1 MSTTTDT
8 IVAPAT
14 PPGKGAL
21 HVLRLSGPEATTL
34 LQSMLADQP
43 VPEPGRHGL
52 RTLVDPESGL
62 PLDQALILTFK
73 APRSLTGED
82 VIEIHLHGSPMLRQ
96 ELLTL
101 LTRAGARLA
110 DPGEFTLRAFLN
122 GKQDLTRA
130 EAVHDLIEARSSQA
144 LRLAAQQLH
153 GGLARAIETLREAL
167 LATATRL
174 EAELDFPDDVDS
186 LPQAELISA
195 LDLHVAELS
204 HQGDSLGQGQLWR

>member
-73 APRSLTGED
+73 APRSAWRRAL
-82 VIEIHLHGSPMLRQ
+82 GSPPLRISASQ
-96 ELLTL
+96 S
-101 LTRAGARLA
+101 RA
-110 DPGEFTLRAFLN
+110 
-122 GKQDLTRA
+122 
-130 EAVHDLIEARSSQA
+130 I
-144 LRLAAQQLH
+144 
-153 GGLARAIETLREAL
+153 ARAWSTVSS
-167 LATATRL
+167 
-174 EAELDFPDDVDS
+174 P
-186 LPQAELISA
+186 
-195 LDLHVAELS
+195 
-204 HQGDSLGQGQLWR
+204 